1 MWLQAGRKSVQGCV
15 RSQLHPHDPGSPR
28 GLGVSVSEC
37 PQWDLAAKLLDL
49 LTGLLLT
56 VKSDYTLRSPWVVG
70 ALYSPSFSSSRHRRV
85 GQGKRVAFGRECFW
99 ALCWAVM
106 KGLCVCEGE
115 RCSCWCG
122 WMGQE

>member
-1 MWLQAGRKSVQGCV
+1 MCRAVSAASFTPTILAVPWS
-15 RSQLHPHDPGSPR
+15 
-28 GLGVSVSEC
+28 GVSRSEC

-49 LTGLLLT
+49 LTGLLPT

-70 ALYSPSFSSSRHRRV
+70 ALYSPSVSSALHHRV
-85 GQGKRVAFGRECFW
+85 GQGKRVAFGKEHFW
-99 ALCWAVM
+99 ALCRAVM

-122 WMGQE
+122 WTGQE